1 MAPSQGHTSSSSC
14 LVPLYSSI
22 LGCIHST
29 VIRKCNTCIYV
40 SSYTYSDT
48 HHMIPTSHIT
58 CITHSIRTIT
68 QFHPGRIQRQEEDR
82 ERDGSK
88 TVEFDS
94 VFRHHTERYRQ
105 TQRDTDTHRQGEGV
119 IHPPFNF
126 RARDVLFGL
135 VRAMSFLRK
144 GCSGGC

>member
-1 MAPSQGHTSSSSC
+1 MVVFTNKNIDILHISISIYIYAMAPSQGHTSSSSC

-40 SSYTYSDT
+40 SNYTYSDT

-82 ERDGSK
+82 EQEREEDG
-88 TVEFDS
+88 
-94 VFRHHTERYRQ
+94 
-105 TQRDTDTHRQGEGV
+105 G
-119 IHPPFNF
+119 I
-126 RARDVLFGL
+126 
-135 VRAMSFLRK
+135 
-144 GCSGGC
+144 